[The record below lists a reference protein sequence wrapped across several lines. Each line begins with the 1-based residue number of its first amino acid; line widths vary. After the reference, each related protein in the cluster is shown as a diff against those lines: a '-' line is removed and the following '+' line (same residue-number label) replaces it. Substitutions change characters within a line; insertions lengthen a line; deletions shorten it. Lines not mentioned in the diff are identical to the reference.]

1 MSIQRYLP
9 QSVFDGERLLQQTA
23 VVVENGIIVSLE
35 APNGEEQVL
44 SGVLAPGYIDIQVN
58 GGGGALFNA
67 TPTETALSTMI
78 ETHSCFGTT
87 AMLPTLITDSVD
99 KMSLAADTIS
109 RVIADKVP
117 GIIGVHFEGPHLS
130 VAKRGVHSTDHIRP
144 ISAQEKAIFSRDDLG
159 VKVVTLAPENVS
171 PEDIAFLVQ
180 HNVLVC
186 LGHSNAT
193 FEVTKRALEAGA
205 TGFTHLYNAM
215 SPFTS
220 REPGVVGAALEDQNS
235 WCGIIIDGHHVHP
248 AAAKVAL
255 EAKPQGKILLVTDAM
270 SPVGSDETEFELL
283 GHHVTRTGDRLNAAT
298 GQLAGSVL
306 DMAGAVKNTVE
317 TLDVEL
323 GEALRMASLYP
334 AEYLVISNTFG
345 RIAPGYRADFVLLND
360 DLTVRQTFIN
370 GKSVYS
376 GE

>member
-1 MSIQRYLP
+1 MSVQRFLP
-9 QSVFDGERLLQQTA
+9 QGIFDGETLLQHTA
-23 VVVENGIIVSLE
+23 VIVENSMIVGLE
-35 APNGEEQVL
+35 APNGDEQVL
-44 SGVLAPGYIDIQVN
+44 SGLMAPGYIDIQVN
-58 GGGGALFNA
+58 GGGGALFNT
-67 TPTETALSTMI
+67 TPTESTLSTMI
-78 ETHSCFGTT
+78 ETHSQFGTT
-87 AMLPTLITDSVD
+87 AMLPTLITDSVK
-99 KMSLAADTIS
+99 KMSTAADAIS
-109 RVIADKVP
+109 RVLTDKVP

-144 ISAQEKAIFSRDDLG
+144 ISEQEKAIFSRDDLG

-171 PEDIAFLVQ
+171 PEDITYLVE

-186 LGHSNAT
+186 LGHSNAS
-193 FEVTKRALEAGA
+193 FEVTKRAIAAGA

-255 EAKPQGKILLVTDAM
+255 QAKPPGKVLLVTDAM

-317 TLDVEL
+317 TLDVNL
-323 GEALRMASLYP
+323 NEAIRMASLYP
-334 AEYLVISNTFG
+334 AEYLGIAKTFG
-345 RIAPGYRADFVLLND
+345 RIAPGYRADFILLND
-360 DLTVRQTFIN
+360 DLTVSETWISGQ
-370 GKSVYS
+370 SVYKD
-376 GE
+376 